1 MSVANR
7 PVHRPLSPHLQVY
20 RLATHLGA
28 VASCIAPPAS
38 RSSVGALYL
47 VVWVICA
54 AASPRT
60 YATFQSFNGSIVGR
74 IVLGGWLFC
83 AFYHLCNGIRHLF
96 WDAGYGFE
104 LKDAYRSGWIVVAV
118 SLVAT
123 VAVVD
128 RRPQAGREER
138 PMSSDL
144 RTPLARARGLGSAKE
159 GVHHWW
165 AQRLTAVALIPLVVW
180 FAISLSC

>member
-1 MSVANR
+1 MNVANR

-20 RLATHLGA
+20 RPQLTSVLSILHRAAG
-28 VASCIAPPAS
+28 IAL
-38 RSSVGALYL
+38 SVGALYL
-47 VVWVICA
+47 VAWVVY
-54 AASPRT
+54 ASAGPGT
-60 YATFQSFNGSIVGR
+60 YATFQSFNTSILGR

-123 VAVVD
+123 VAAWIV
-128 RRPQAGREER
+128 G
-138 PMSSDL
+138 L
-144 RTPLARARGLGSAKE
+144 RLA
-159 GVHHWW
+159 
-165 AQRLTAVALIPLVVW
+165 
-180 FAISLSC
+180 

>member
-20 RLATHLGA
+20 RPQLTSVLSILHRATR
-28 VASCIAPPAS
+28 IAL
-38 RSSVGALYL
+38 SVGALYL
-47 VVWVICA
+47 ATWVIYV
-54 AASPRT
+54 ASGAQG
-60 YATFQSFNGSIVGR
+60 YAVFQGFNTSIGGR

-118 SLVAT
+118 ALVAT
-123 VAVVD
+123 AASWVV
-128 RRPQAGREER
+128 G
-138 PMSSDL
+138 L
-144 RTPLARARGLGSAKE
+144 R
-159 GVHHWW
+159 
-165 AQRLTAVALIPLVVW
+165 LV
-180 FAISLSC
+180 